1 MNYKRAKIACYLG
14 SASMAVICCL
24 SPLLFVTFHDT
35 YGISYTLLG
44 LLAVFCFGI
53 QLAIDLVFSFFA
65 KYFDIH
71 TTVRITPLIA
81 LAGLL
86 IYAVMPPLFPERA
99 YLWLAVG
106 TLLSSVAAGLGEVL
120 LSPIVAAIP
129 AENPEHEM
137 SKLHSCYA
145 WGVVVV
151 VALSSLLLW
160 AVTPARWYI
169 MAGLWCLPFLLDF
182 CLFATADLPPV
193 KTDAPAGKRGIP
205 KGMLLLVFCIFMGG
219 SSEVTMTQ
227 WCSSFLECSLGI
239 PKTVG
244 DILGLALF
252 AVLLGI
258 GRTLYGKYGR
268 NIFRVLM
275 CGMIGSFFCYLLAAL
290 CPIPVFSLIGCVLT
304 GFCSSMLWPGTL
316 IFMEEK
322 YPAAGVVP
330 YALMA
335 AGGDAGASLGPQL
348 VGLVVDGTMAS
359 GFGASLAER
368 LSLSPEQLG
377 MKLGIL
383 VGAIFPL
390 VGFLLLLYMRRYY
403 AKGRHL
409 M

>member
-1 MNYKRAKIACYLG
+1 
-14 SASMAVICCL
+14 
-24 SPLLFVTFHDT
+24 
-35 YGISYTLLG
+35 
-44 LLAVFCFGI
+44 
-53 QLAIDLVFSFFA
+53 
-65 KYFDIH
+65 
-71 TTVRITPLIA
+71 
-81 LAGLL
+81 
-86 IYAVMPPLFPERA
+86 
-99 YLWLAVG
+99 
-106 TLLSSVAAGLGEVL
+106 
-120 LSPIVAAIP
+120 
-129 AENPEHEM
+129 
-137 SKLHSCYA
+137 
-145 WGVVVV
+145 
-151 VALSSLLLW
+151 
-160 AVTPARWYI
+160 
-169 MAGLWCLPFLLDF
+169 
-182 CLFATADLPPV
+182 
-193 KTDAPAGKRGIP
+193 
-205 KGMLLLVFCIFMGG
+205 
-219 SSEVTMTQ
+219 MTQ

-252 AVLLGI
+252 AVLLGL